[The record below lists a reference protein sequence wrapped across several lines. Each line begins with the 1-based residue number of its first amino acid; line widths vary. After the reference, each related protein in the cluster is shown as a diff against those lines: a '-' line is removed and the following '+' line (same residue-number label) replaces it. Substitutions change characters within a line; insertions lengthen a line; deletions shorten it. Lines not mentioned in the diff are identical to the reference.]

1 MKKIILIL
9 SILTFTASSCKQVTK
24 QRATA
29 EQAETVN
36 NEVVIEQKVE
46 EEEQPQKKIKY
57 QFNEVDVHYAEFY
70 EDGSYLVDAPSLFK
84 PQLGTYKE
92 YPTHLQLSVNGDDVG
107 NMKFFDDLGQIVEG
121 WQIINYRKVNSFGK
135 IVRGKWESETLTAQ
149 NKASDDLIKKYVEW
163 DKIPD
168 DQVEK
173 FYEKWGTSPDGLSI
187 KFNRDG
193 SFSGN
198 HFSDGYTGKYT
209 VAKDGKYLLEA
220 DGFQD
225 ATASIKGNTMTIT
238 QGRETYILKNVE

>member
-24 QRATA
+24 QQATA

-36 NEVVIEQKVE
+36 NEVVIEQQVE
-46 EEEQPQKKIKY
+46 EERQSEKKIKY
-57 QFNEVDVHYAEFY
+57 QFKEADYYAEFY
-70 EDGSYLVDAPSLFK
+70 ENGDYLEDAPSLLK
-84 PQLGTYKE
+84 PQSGTYKE
-92 YPTHLQLSVNGDDVG
+92 YPTHLQLSVNGNNMG
-107 NMKFFDDLGQIVEG
+107 NMEFFDDLGQIVEG

-135 IVRGKWESETLTAQ
+135 KVSRKWESERLTAQ
-149 NKASDDLIKKYVEW
+149 NKASDDLIKKYGEW

-168 DQVEK
+168 EQVEK

-238 QGRETYILKNVE
+238 QGGETYILKNVE